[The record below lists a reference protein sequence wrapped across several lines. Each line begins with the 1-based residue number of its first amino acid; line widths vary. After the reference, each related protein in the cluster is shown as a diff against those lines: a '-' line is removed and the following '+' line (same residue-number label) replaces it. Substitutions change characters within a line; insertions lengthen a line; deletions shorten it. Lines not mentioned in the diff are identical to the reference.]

1 MKRLDIVS
9 NQEKVNQK
17 QNGQSLQLAHY
28 CQKTVTTVGTSE
40 EKGGSCTL
48 FQRMEISEVII
59 KVSFPIFSGL
69 VNDFLYSWRR

>member
-17 QNGQSLQLAHY
+17 QNGQSLQLAHC

-40 EKGGSCTL
+40 EKGGSYTL
-48 FQRMEISEVII
+48 FQRMEINEVII

-69 VNDFLYSWRR
+69 VNDFLYS